1 MAAVCIEAR
10 RIRVNGVCLTQQGV
24 LSWML
29 MWGFDKKHKRS
40 RFCCGAF
47 CWGGDALHRFIP
59 TSKLRISW
67 EGEMGL
73 IRIRRIF
80 YHLGKFR
87 KQILQN
93 AAPSSF
99 LSDGWAVFVSL
110 LADLTVDCRAAPALT
125 SFNRILHTELYLK
138 VGFNLESDSQAAR
151 RRTGEQ
157 GSRWNS
163 RSCGRNRKSSF
174 S

>member
-1 MAAVCIEAR
+1 MVF
-10 RIRVNGVCLTQQGV
+10 V
-24 LSWML
+24 W
-29 MWGFDKKHKRS
+29 RS
-40 RFCCGAF
+40 RESWAG
-47 CWGGDALHRFIP
+47 CWCEALTKNTKDHGFVVELSAGGGDALHRFIP

-138 VGFNLESDSQAAR
+138 VGFNLESDSQAAMS
-151 RRTGEQ
+151 RTGGQ